1 MGTKELVS
9 HICPGHTMSRTGGTV
24 LFYLNCYFPVFFFL
38 NQHIVVELAEIT
50 YDNVTHTTIFFYF
63 LLIQNHLERV

>member
-1 MGTKELVS
+1 MGTKELVF
-9 HICPGHTMSRTGGTV
+9 HLCPGHTMSRTGGIV

-38 NQHIVVELAEIT
+38 IEHIVVEFAEIT

-63 LLIQNHLERV
+63 LLIQNHLESI